1 MFGFRREFTIRIFRE
16 LNNGNTGRSK
26 HWSSAHRERNAWRRA
41 VQAAVVIPD
50 NEPEIAYLDYVTKP
64 PDEKIGLII
73 RRVLGAKQRLW
84 DADSILRGSAKEMID
99 SLVESNLA
107 KDDNTKYVAWVMGDQ
122 DSSRREI
129 GPFTEVEVW
138 KT

>member
-1 MFGFRREFTIRIFRE
+1 
-16 LNNGNTGRSK
+16 
-26 HWSSAHRERNAWRRA
+26 
-41 VQAAVVIPD
+41 
-50 NEPEIAYLDYVTKP
+50 
-64 PDEKIGLII
+64 
-73 RRVLGAKQRLW
+73 
-84 DADSILRGSAKEMID
+84 MID

-138 KT
+138 KL